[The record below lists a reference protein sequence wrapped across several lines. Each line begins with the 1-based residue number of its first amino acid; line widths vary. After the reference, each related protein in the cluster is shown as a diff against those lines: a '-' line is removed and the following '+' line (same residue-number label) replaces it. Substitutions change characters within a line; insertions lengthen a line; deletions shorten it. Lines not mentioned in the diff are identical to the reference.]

1 MKTLVEMIAKNLV
14 DEVDEVK
21 VIETIEENGTVKIE
35 LTVAKNDMGKI
46 IGKKGKSI
54 NSIRTIVKS
63 MAVSENKRVILD
75 IVE

>member
-63 MAVSENKRVILD
+63 MAVSENRRVILD